1 VTWWDPHALLLGVES
16 GFGLRRDDLIVK
28 DGDMF
33 AVEDNLATYERW
45 REERLATIDRGAR
58 ASMTV
63 ETVTAWTRA
72 APPPDLLDTEPDY
85 AIETI
90 TVAAAEGR
98 PFGPRFGTLVHA
110 VLATVPLDAGEDVV
124 RAVAG
129 TQSRILNATAEET
142 SAAIRA
148 AGAVLAHPLIARAR
162 IAAGSGRCYRESPV
176 TWRTPGGALLEGTVD
191 LAFEDAEG
199 LTALDFKTDRELA
212 SDLDRYKRQL
222 TIYCRA
228 LEAVRG
234 IRPRGVLMRI

>member
-1 VTWWDPHALLLGVES
+1 
-16 GFGLRRDDLIVK
+16 
-28 DGDMF
+28 
-33 AVEDNLATYERW
+33 
-45 REERLATIDRGAR
+45 
-58 ASMTV
+58 
-63 ETVTAWTRA
+63 
-72 APPPDLLDTEPDY
+72 
-85 AIETI
+85 
-90 TVAAAEGR
+90 
-98 PFGPRFGTLVHA
+98 
-110 VLATVPLDAGEDVV
+110 
-124 RAVAG
+124 VAG